1 MNILITNIKDY
12 HSFCEECES
21 KGITWKSD
29 HKLTDRNTPTY
40 KRVIRAFSR
49 ESIIIKIHP
58 DNRCTWVEES
68 NNDYFNHIIKKGDYI
83 EYSPINAKIVVV

>member
-21 KGITWKSD
+21 KGITWQSG
-29 HKLTDRNTPTY
+29 HKLTDRDVPIY
-40 KRVIRAFSR
+40 KRVIEHLSR

-58 DNRCTWVEES
+58 DNRCIWVIKSE
-68 NNDYFNHIIKKGDYI
+68 NLHFNPIIKKGDYI
-83 EYSPINAKIVVV
+83 EYSPVNAKIIVV